1 MAAPDITIA
10 PWART
15 YIGIPFLSEGRD
27 HNGSDCYGLL
37 RMVWT
42 EQYGVDMPLLSG
54 RYGNAVDFHETE
66 PLVNELLPLLTGE
79 SHMTPQI
86 GDAVVI
92 LNGGK
97 PTHLG
102 VYAGA
107 GYILHTTV
115 QTGSVL
121 QRMTDRDLAGRIAGY
136 YGIKTSDTDT
146 SVLSSV

>member
-1 MAAPDITIA
+1 MPVPDITIA
-10 PWART
+10 PWARI
-15 YIGIPFLSEGRD
+15 YIGIPFLSGGRS
-27 HNGSDCYGLL
+27 HSSSDCYGLL

-42 EQYGVDMPLLSG
+42 EQYGIDMPLLSG
-54 RYGNAVDFHETE
+54 RYGNAVDFRETE
-66 PLVNELLPLLTGE
+66 PLFSALLPLLAGKPHTV
-79 SHMTPQI
+79 PQT
-86 GDAVVI
+86 GDAAVI

-121 QRMTDRDLAGRIAGY
+121 QRMTDRDLAGRIEGY
-136 YGIKTSDTDT
+136 YGIKTPDTDT
-146 SVLSSV
+146 PVLGTV